1 MSDSEA
7 RNRRRG
13 VRASRARL
21 ARALTE
27 AGLKTQ
33 AALAERIADLE
44 GLDAP
49 PKDVVNRVFRE
60 LPVDPQTLERVARA
74 LNCAAHTLYLTE
86 GEKRPARRVVVGAL
100 AEADSAAGSSSEIL
114 PAPVESTPPVEP
126 TPPAA
131 RSRATLIRRAAV
143 AALVILA
150 IAGGGFWLA
159 QPRDPGLKVAAS
171 AVDPALDPRFGRYR
185 VVVMPVAGDI
195 GGELAVALRDGLEK
209 SLGVT
214 SPAVQLLTGDTDLR
228 EIAQRLRAEAVLD
241 GELKTVGRFTAARF
255 YMYMPSRGHREQIWA
270 ESFAR
275 PAGSDLQ
282 DVAARAVAAVHRSL
296 GMPAGGGR
304 NPVHFP
310 LAPVQDDYLQGRL
323 FLDSAPGELNLR
335 RAQTSFEAATRQ
347 DPNYSLA
354 FAGLCE
360 TILDYIWVGD
370 ETRNL
375 YNAERACNRALQLTP
390 DSPVAIGAYAYFLTK
405 TGRAREGLEQY
416 RRLVAEHAHDVD
428 LVFGLASTEFALFRQ
443 GEADLRDSMLRNAR
457 RAVELDPKF
466 WKTRMWL
473 GIFEFQSGSIDAAVP
488 ELEAAYALDAN
499 EYSVANL
506 GTIYMCRADF
516 TKARD
521 LYERA
526 TALAPQS
533 YAGPESL
540 GNIYY
545 YLRDFSRSAQL
556 RERALKLA
564 SEGGEAEI
572 HQMWGNLGDS
582 YRRAGNRVG
591 AIDAYVKALEI
602 VERDFMNGN
611 GTASDKAWRASYYTA
626 LLELDARRV
635 PPAIERT
642 LDRDLEEAF
651 AAPLEPSGWLRLA
664 QTWVLRKDP
673 EKARAALAEAKSI
686 CRHYERHPDLDG
698 VGAADVGAG

>member
-1 MSDSEA
+1 MTKNMSDSDV

-21 ARALTE
+21 ARALTD

-44 GLDAP
+44 GLDVP

-74 LNCAAHTLYLTE
+74 LNCEAHKLYLTE
-86 GEKRPARRVVVGAL
+86 GEMRPAVGGPGQEDADC
-100 AEADSAAGSSSEIL
+100 AVATEAAAASENVA
-114 PAPVESTPPVEP
+114 APVESPA
-126 TPPAA
+126 PAA
-131 RSRATLIRRAAV
+131 SRRATWLRWAAGV
-143 AALVILA
+143 SLA
-150 IAGGGFWLA
+150 VLTLAGGWVWIA
-159 QPRDPGLKVAAS
+159 QPPSTGLQDAS
-171 AVDPALDPRFGRYR
+171 SAGAPALNPRFGRYR
-185 VVVMPVAGDI
+185 IVVMPVTGDVT
-195 GGELAVALRDGLEK
+195 GELAVALRDGLKE

-214 SPAVQLLTGDTDLR
+214 SPAVQLLAGDTDLR
-228 EIAQRLRAEAVLD
+228 EIAQRLRAEAVLE
-241 GELKTVGRFTAARF
+241 GELKTVGRHTAARF
-255 YMYMPSRGHREQIWA
+255 FMYMPSRGHREQVWA

-275 PAGSDLQ
+275 HAAAGDLPGI
-282 DVAARAVAAVHRSL
+282 ATRAVAAVHRAL
-296 GMPAGGGR
+296 GVPAGEGR
-304 NPVHFP
+304 NPAHFP

-323 FLDSAPGELNLR
+323 FLDSAPSELNLR
-335 RAQTSFEAATRQ
+335 RAQTSFESATRQ
-347 DPNYSLA
+347 DPNYSRA

-375 YNAERACNRALQLTP
+375 YNAERACGRALQLTP
-390 DSPVAIGAYAYFLTK
+390 DSPVALAAHAYFLTK
-405 TGRAREGLEQY
+405 TGRAREALEQY

-443 GEADLRDSMLRNAR
+443 GEAGLRDSMLRNAR
-457 RAVELDPKF
+457 RAVELDPRF

-473 GIFEFQSGSIDAAVP
+473 GIFEFQSGSLDAAVP

-506 GTIYMCRADF
+506 GTLYMCRADF

-526 TALAPQS
+526 TTLAPQS

-545 YLRDFSRSAQL
+545 YLRDFPRSAQL

-572 HQMWGNLGDS
+572 HQMWGHLADS
-582 YRRAGNRVG
+582 YRRTGNSAG

-626 LLELDARRV
+626 LLDLDARRV
-635 PPAIERT
+635 PPAVERT
-642 LDRDLEEAF
+642 LERDMDEAF

-664 QTWVLRKDP
+664 QTWTLRNEP
-673 EKARAALAEAKSI
+673 VKARAALAKAMTLCS
-686 CRHYERHPDLDG
+686 HYQRHPDLDG
-698 VGAADVGAG
+698 LRAKSG